1 MLGGLQCTGG
11 RGDPTSVK
19 EELHWLLLMSGHVL
33 ADSGDGE
40 TPLVPESISALNVS
54 SADPANHPAVLLF
67 QLLIWLARAWTQI
80 YAQRFSVLV
89 LWRLWFGFLGGG
101 WIHI

>member
-1 MLGGLQCTGG
+1 MHYGLNRKVSPLCYLVLTKILGGLQCTGG

-40 TPLVPESISALNVS
+40 TPLV
-54 SADPANHPAVLLF
+54 
-67 QLLIWLARAWTQI
+67 
-80 YAQRFSVLV
+80 RFVILV
-89 LWRLWFGFLGGG
+89 G
-101 WIHI
+101 